1 MKTPKFS
8 DIYNI
13 PTIQNGFLN
22 VVVPNTRLIQTH
34 LERLFYGATIAQTA
48 KDDESVTFHI
58 KSPIWYKGKPYNAFV
73 RFYYTRTNNNHYIIN
88 HITEISNEQI

>member
-1 MKTPKFS
+1 MKTTNFS
-8 DIYNI
+8 DIYNL

-34 LERLFYGATIAQTA
+34 LERLFFGSIIAQTA

-73 RFYYTRTNNNHYIIN
+73 KFYCTRTKDNQYFVN
-88 HITEISNEQI
+88 HITETSNEQI